1 MKESN
6 SFRFV
11 ISVSVGLSISLCAQN
26 ALSLPGFEVYDL
38 GLDTSNNSVAYAI
51 NDHGQVVG
59 RAGAGTDGYAF
70 LYDNGDLTNIGL
82 TGGGLGA
89 TDINNSGNVVGHS
102 SRVDLN
108 DNLLNGAFVW
118 EGDQM
123 NALGMLPT
131 GRFSYAFGI
140 NETGAIVGNSYL
152 TSEDTSYYHAVQWE
166 NGVINDLGTLENQSL
181 FINSSQANAIN
192 DNGIITGFSFGSSDD
207 YDWGVY
213 PVVWE
218 NGIIQKL
225 DTLGNGG
232 QANDINNI
240 GQIVGSMSY
249 PIDGG
254 TTYDHA
260 SLWEDG
266 SAVDL
271 GNLQEGIYST
281 AYGINESG
289 VIVGQS
295 TLTTSYSDQNSHAT
309 LWVDDAILDLNEL
322 IDPSLGWTLSSA
334 QDINENFQIVGQG
347 YIDGASR
354 GFLLDPEWDAVVT
367 TNHQT
372 YLSDYLVLD
381 ETFSF
386 DFWWEM
392 GTEPTSSNTD
402 VLSVF
407 FFNGTNWEIS
417 GWKLN
422 FLSGSSTDWASASF
436 WVPKWAR
443 GKNVQIMF
451 SLTDGGQEVTNP
463 TVYLRNI
470 ASTSAPVPEPA
481 TILLLSTGLLALAG
495 ARFRRKE
502 K

>member
-1 MKESN
+1 MKEST

-51 NDHGQVVG
+51 NDYGQVVG
-59 RAGAGTDGYAF
+59 RAGAGTAGYAY
-70 LYDNGDLTNIGL
+70 LYDNGELTNIGL

-89 TDINNSGNVVGHS
+89 TDINNSGTVVGYS
-102 SRVDLN
+102 SHVNLN

-123 NALGMLPT
+123 NALGMLPS
-131 GRFSYAFGI
+131 GRYSYARGI
-140 NETGAIVGNSYL
+140 NETGTIVGG
-152 TSEDTSYYHAVQWE
+152 SELVYENISYYHAVQWE
-166 NGVINDLGTLENQSL
+166 NGAINDLGTLENQSL

-192 DNGIITGFSFGSSDD
+192 DNGIIAGYSFGSSDD
-207 YDWGVY
+207 YDLGVY

-218 NGIIQKL
+218 NRIIQKL
-225 DTLGNGG
+225 VTLGNGG
-232 QANDINNI
+232 QAHDINNT

-249 PIDGG
+249 PFDGG

-260 SLWEDG
+260 SLWQDG

-271 GNLQEGIYST
+271 GTLQEGIYST
-281 AYGINESG
+281 AYGINEGG

-295 TLTTSYSDQNSHAT
+295 TLTASRSDQNYHAA

-322 IDPSLGWTLSSA
+322 IDPSLGWTVTSA
-334 QDINENFQIVGQG
+334 QDINENYQIVGQG
-347 YIDGASR
+347 YIDGEYR

-367 TNHQT
+367 TNQT
-372 YLSDYLVLD
+372 YLSDQLVLD

-407 FFNGTNWEIS
+407 FFNGTNWEIY
-417 GWKLN
+417 GWELN
-422 FLSGSSTDWASASF
+422 LLRGSSTNWASTSF
-436 WVPKWAR
+436 WVPEWAR
-443 GKNVQIMF
+443 GKNTQIMF

-470 ASTSAPVPEPA
+470 ASTSAPEPA